1 MYDDIVAGLYNP
13 NSLYGYAT
21 GRSNVPI
28 YGDDSGTS
36 YYGNGPSGMIQLPNG
51 QLVDS
56 SVFENDARMLDA
68 AGNTYQSIG
77 NGINLNYTDGL
88 QSLQR
93 APNGQYYL
101 NEKDF
106 ATFGTR
112 LPKEDGWLS
121 KLGPAILGLPLAGF
135 GAAGGFAALG
145 AGAGAGAEGAAG
157 AGGAAGGLP
166 ESYWSMLADGG
177 GIASDAAP
185 AAAGTFGA
193 GGAGAGAGT
202 GAFDTFGSLGTP
214 LAGGGAGYIPAE
226 ALAYQ
231 AATGGAALPG
241 FAAAAGIPLSSLLA
255 MNGLNIGGNL
265 ASALIGSSAARNAAN
280 IQSSAADRAAGIADS
295 QFQQTRADLA
305 PWRQAGGVALN
316 RITDLLG
323 LNVPGVESS
332 ADHGSLMRNFGASDL
347 ASDPIYG
354 AAKDFQLSEGQRQL
368 TNAAS
373 ARGETDSGVLMR
385 DLLKYGTGVLSG
397 LGTDAYN
404 RYQNNRTTQYNML
417 APTANLGQQTG
428 VQLGSL
434 GANMAGQVGSNI
446 TSGANAQA
454 AGSVGSSNAF
464 SQAISSALSNFQNQQ
479 LINRFL
485 GSSKEQQNQFGAF
498 SRVMAE

>member
-21 GRSNVPI
+21 TRSKTPVK
-28 YGDDSGTS
+28 GDDGGQDF
-36 YYGNGPSGMIQLPNG
+36 YGNGPSGVIQLPNG
-51 QLVDS
+51 QLIDS
-56 SVFENDARMLDA
+56 SIFENDARLLDA
-68 AGNTYQSIG
+68 QGNTYQSIG
-77 NGINLNYTDGL
+77 TGIDQNLTYGL

-101 NEKDF
+101 NENDF
-106 ATFGTR
+106 ATYGTR

-121 KLGPAILGLPLAGF
+121 KLGAGILALPLAGF

-145 AGAGAGAEGAAG
+145 AGAGAGAEGAVG

-193 GGAGAGAGT
+193 GGAGT

-231 AATGGAALPG
+231 GVTGGAALPG

-323 LNVPGVESS
+323 LSVPGVENS

-397 LGTDAYN
+397 LGTDSYN
-404 RYQNNRTTQYNML
+404 RFQNNRTTQYNML

-454 AGSVGSSNAF
+454 AGAVGSSNAF

-485 GSSKEQQNQFGAF
+485 GSNQQQQNQFGAF